1 MHGDDVSRKSVRQLT
16 IYKGGT
22 SIRVVIVER
31 RAHVCKEIRNLL
43 EQDGEVEIAGV
54 VTRSSENVLPLI
66 HARQPDVVLIEAGQ
80 PDGHGIQTC
89 QEIRGRFPDTRIIF
103 LAAKAESD
111 MIRRAISAGCHGYL
125 VEPLSSNRIIPAVK
139 AVAQDSFY
147 FDFTRPTSLTGGTER
162 PGSRSEE

>member
-1 MHGDDVSRKSVRQLT
+1 MSRKSFRQLT

-31 RAHVCKEIRNLL
+31 RAHVRKEIRNLL

-54 VTRSSENVLPLI
+54 TRSPENVLPLI
-66 HARQPDVVLIEAGQ
+66 HARQPDVVLIEAGH

-147 FDFTRPTSLTGGTER
+147 FDFTGPASLTGGTER
-162 PGSRSEE
+162 PGLRLEE

>member
-1 MHGDDVSRKSVRQLT
+1 MDGSNVSKKSVRQLT

-31 RAHVCKEIRNLL
+31 RAHVRKEIRNLL
-43 EQDGEVEIAGV
+43 EQDGEVEIAG

-66 HARQPDVVLIEAGQ
+66 HARQPDVVLIETGH

-103 LAAKAESD
+103 LAAKAGSD

-147 FDFTRPTSLTGGTER
+147 FDFTSPTSLTGGTER
-162 PGSRSEE
+162 PGLRLEE